1 LGFVREPVADFFC
14 KVNGGNFQHL
24 TWAGAISQHGIFVL
38 NLRRPTVMVN
48 AVQIAGGYTRDGAL
62 LGDIQKS
69 DAAFLP
75 KPLEPETFLIRFR
88 EMLDRTCE
96 TGH

>member
-1 LGFVREPVADFFC
+1 
-14 KVNGGNFQHL
+14 
-24 TWAGAISQHGIFVL
+24 
-38 NLRRPTVMVN
+38 MVN